1 MPKLF
6 IYVSIRRVWAIIR
19 PIWWHVIF
27 TQFSPWVRS
36 RKFSIFHFFGSSSF
50 IWSSIFLWHISM
62 DASWR
67 DLSDEYRIFSKK
79 LILMPIFTK
88 KLIFTFFQFTRKVE
102 NFFEIFLSLYIGLE
116 KILISYFRSF
126 LKIFL

>member
-1 MPKLF
+1 
-6 IYVSIRRVWAIIR
+6 
-19 PIWWHVIF
+19 
-27 TQFSPWVRS
+27 
-36 RKFSIFHFFGSSSF
+36 
-50 IWSSIFLWHISM
+50 
-62 DASWR
+62 
-67 DLSDEYRIFSKK
+67 
-79 LILMPIFTK
+79 MPIFTK